1 MSKIMSSLLTACA
14 WAILLGVVVAAITR
28 VRIEAKERKNERNSP
43 IAKSYAA
50 R

>member
-14 WAILLGVVVAAITR
+14 WVILLVLIVAAITR
-28 VRIEAKERKNERNSP
+28 ISIEAKERRTERSL